1 MRCAVPIL
9 LALICLSGCGDG
21 VRSQGTGVEE
31 VANPAAE
38 AEREARARDR
48 RIQQLVE
55 EVEAELDTLSRL
67 PPVERDRRY
76 RQFGP
81 RLERL
86 IDQVKGT
93 RLENKA
99 VYLLADWRLV
109 YDRGRGDRPTEE
121 LLDRIEVLPSP
132 AFKSA
137 GRALRVQLRLRQ
149 GRLGEAKQLA
159 TALAAELPEAK
170 PLLALVAFHQRIG
183 GPPGRLSGTPLD
195 GPAWDPASEP
205 QRWLL
210 YLFLAGSD
218 DEAAGQVALWA
229 AACAGRAKLVVVT
242 ADGAPLAAAA
252 RLRSAGAE
260 ALLWA
265 SPGDRGDLGDWVKTW
280 ALPMLPCSALV
291 SSGPE
296 RRLMAVR
303 LVPDD
308 LGALV
313 KRP

>member
-1 MRCAVPIL
+1 MRSAVPAL
-9 LALICLSGCGDG
+9 LALICLPGCGDG

-31 VANPAAE
+31 IENPTAQ

-48 RIQQLVE
+48 RIQQMFE
-55 EVEAELDTLSRL
+55 EVEAELDALSRL
-67 PPVERDRRY
+67 PPMERDRRY
-76 RQFGP
+76 RQLGP

-86 IDQVKGT
+86 VDQMKGT

-137 GRALRVQLRLRQ
+137 SKALRVQLRLRQ
-149 GRLGEAKQLA
+149 GRIDEAKRLA

-170 PLLALVAFHQRIG
+170 PLLALVAFHKRIG

-210 YLFLAGSD
+210 YLFLSGSD
-218 DEAAGQVALWA
+218 DEAAGQVELWA
-229 AACAGRAKLVVVT
+229 AACAGRVKLVVVT

-260 ALLWA
+260 ALIWA
-265 SPGDRGDLGDWVKTW
+265 SPGDHGDLADWAKTW
-280 ALPMLPCSALV
+280 SLPMLPCNALV
-291 SSGPE
+291 SPGPE

-303 LVPDD
+303 LAPDD
-308 LGALV
+308 LAVLV